1 MLTLIA
7 ILLAIFWLPE
17 PWGLVAIVVG
27 GLIDI
32 LEVIVFRWWS
42 RKKKARVGVQMLVGK
57 TAVALGAIAP
67 RGQVRVDGEIWEA
80 RSESPVSRGDEV
92 VVGAVEGL
100 TLLVEPPGQE

>member
-7 ILLAIFWLPE
+7 IALAIFVLPE

-32 LEVIVFRWWS
+32 AEVVVFRWWS
-42 RKKKARVGVQMLVGK
+42 KRRKPSVGVETLVGR
-57 TAVALGAIAP
+57 TAVALAALSP

-80 RSESPVSRGDEV
+80 RSDAPVARGDEV
-92 VVGAVEGL
+92 VVREVDGL
-100 TLLVEPPGQE
+100 TLVVVPAGE